1 MKNNEIM
8 ESVKLNEKGKKT
20 ALVLVLAASFLAAV
34 AAFFGF
40 LGGRKSQKSGI
51 KRASTAGA
59 GKRTDTCRNCDK
71 IVASEK
77 KHAQFVSK
85 RSKTVQEEKAADV
98 TEAAAPIVVQ
108 QPAVVSQPVY
118 VVRPVPEKKRESK
131 AKRFVRRMCM
141 SVAAILVLSVL
152 YSDMIQYVTPPQI
165 LAKESFSGIG
175 RVVSEHTDT
184 PYVILDIVPNK
195 ATVSGQEFSMG
206 TLGYFVSGQEPVA
219 QDLKR
224 IFSDAPDT
232 YKEWTARKA
241 LVSTVLNAG
250 SVEGSKII
258 GSNGIVYEERYE
270 GISYSI
276 PESNGWTKAFDNGT
290 GVFYGRW
297 ELVEDGMGDFEAPD
311 WLLNAVSLS
320 RVRAL
325 DPYATTRVKFELNAD
340 GAYKIGQVMDWGE
353 YADSLDTLVYYWDDS
368 ANAFVCAGFTVGQL
382 LESIAESEQGS
393 TGEVV
398 VPKEEEPKEEEP
410 EEEEPNEDGDEN
422 DGELGDGDDIGD
434 GGNVGDVDNTG
445 DGGNVGDGGNTGD
458 GGNVG
463 DGGNTG
469 DGGNVGDVDNTGDG
483 GNVGDGDNTG
493 DGDNSSN
500 LTISPTITESED
512 GTPVAS
518 IANDRNALVSGRWYM
533 LVENEVEEPAEEVG
547 SSGSSNSD
555 EVNSN
560 DSSNNEEV
568 NSSNNNSSNNEAVD
582 SNNSSN
588 NEDNWWSKYV
598 VITFELNYDEEF
610 DGPLYDIADGWSVDE
625 NIGASTAALPA
636 SGGIPVLTYD
646 NVGDIEPFQ
655 YVGEG
660 EGNCKL
666 IPLASSKSNSSN
678 ADAEADSYEV
688 KTLATPT
695 SGEGWIKV
703 EGVNGWIRCY
713 SECSDYLKRYVFSTL
728 SGGDNENSD
737 FKIKVITKRADEVS
751 PDDVFSADLIYLE
764 SGNNTWINNGTPSCI
779 MKDSDEDMG
788 DSVVNAILYR
798 ATQDLMPIIV
808 DYGVSEGGSGS
819 TSYDKTNYAY
829 LGKSLLKQDFA
840 EFYEA
845 MDQKDDKNLMANIKL
860 YYDNGSN
867 DYPDKERNDKGY
879 VNQNVYVVDGNALVS
894 ESFREGGLTSGF
906 AEVLA
911 AIKAENTLLSDD
923 DKISEDVS
931 PAKAV
936 QYIINYSV
944 GIVGEFDD
952 LTILEL
958 QPTANRTSDLK
969 IESNGTYTK
978 LLWKTDAMSAAKQ
991 ILSSKKDFSVYQNVK
1006 SVAEFNGEWE
1016 DINSNYDIIFIG
1028 LDGQRLYRD
1037 GDAERTARYNNSSLN
1052 GKVYHPGDDSGAG
1065 RYDANDITAQKMTEL
1080 LNYMEA
1086 GYPVLVENNC
1096 FKNESA
1102 QKAGDGDVND
1112 KYIDRDSVMYRFLN
1126 TAVTDDR
1133 YKDYIFTVSDAMASP
1148 LFMTQVRISRPRIH
1162 VYGEDGDK
1170 VQSLMAD
1177 ENGDYHGTIAYS
1189 ITDNR
1194 GDAYYNDTVI
1204 HLYADYNYDGI
1215 FAPEEEVG
1223 EYTNDGG
1230 MIEVIASDM
1239 GPGIL
1244 PWKLEVTDA
1253 GNAYRR
1259 DSEQGYFV
1267 LGASSA
1273 GELKVLQITEQTN
1286 DDRVSLQRIYNNKD
1300 DSLLAYYLR
1309 GAANSTNSEFI
1320 FETVNA
1326 ARLEDEL
1333 GKNAKYLEQWDVVVM
1348 TLDGG
1353 VASQVVNDAVTS
1365 YADAGR
1371 SLLVCAQGLEDDIN
1385 SGINRLGLSAELL
1398 GQRERD
1404 LTYTALGASSA
1415 SQYLRYAGLNR
1426 DMFGRQVSLQ
1436 AETVNEGSISY
1447 YPYRL
1452 GNSTLAF
1459 GQRGWLR
1466 PPTYLLDF
1474 DNNLSSESN
1483 ATYVTAWYTF
1493 GSGSEESQFGISPK
1507 DARNN
1512 YYCYSKGNVVYLAQS
1527 EYPYTYNSQDIASA
1541 NGEGADESK
1550 LFVNAL
1556 MAAYSAGVHNANVHI
1571 VAGFAADSADVESI
1585 PVPFD
1590 QDWLEA
1596 AAEDG
1601 SDGMLDNTVDVYFR
1615 FRDSN
1620 MAKNKTVQIEF
1631 LREEP
1636 SGVDLLGIGVN
1647 MVPFSSQIWA
1657 VKDGRLTL
1665 VEPDQLVPGQTY
1677 RIKAPVVNM
1686 QNNSDKNKADIYVVI
1701 RTTFMRGGKECS
1713 VTSYDVV
1720 SLNRAELRPLE

>member
-1 MKNNEIM
+1 MKNNKIFENV
-8 ESVKLNEKGKKT
+8 ELNEKGKKT
-20 ALVLVLAASFLAAV
+20 ALILVLAASLLTAV

-51 KRASTAGA
+51 KRTSAAGA
-59 GKRTDTCRNCDK
+59 GKRTNARTSSDK
-71 IVASEK
+71 RAASEK
-77 KHAQFVSK
+77 KHARSVSK
-85 RSKTVQEEKAADV
+85 RSGTVQEEKTADE

-108 QPAVVSQPVY
+108 QPAVISQPVY

-131 AKRFVRRMCM
+131 AKRFVRRM
-141 SVAAILVLSVL
+141 SVSAAAILVLSVL

-165 LAKESFSGIG
+165 MAKESFSGIG

-184 PYVILDIVPNK
+184 PYVILDIVPYEEDAGTINYLTDGQQI
-195 ATVSGQEFSMG
+195 ATELKEDFLTGNYYRYDNRLSMAE
-206 TLGYFVSGQEPVA
+206 S
-219 QDLKR
+219 
-224 IFSDAPDT
+224 
-232 YKEWTARKA
+232 
-241 LVSTVLNAG
+241 VLNAAPMD
-250 SVEGSKII
+250 II
-258 GSNGIVYEERYE
+258 YEERYE
-270 GISYSI
+270 GVDNVSGSNWIQLFSAQPQTSAPATAADDTDDDSEAMLSTYAAIGSDVPTGQFFAMGEYKEGNGNFRLVRGVGAFEQAQASRNNGEYISADNGIYQVAFGLSEGGSYKFSYALGLSEDYLSSWVYKNENGVWVWTGQTI
-276 PESNGWTKAFDNGT
+276 ADLLETYEFPQNTQDTHKPEVTEPTPEVTEEDPDENPEEPDENPDDPNENPEDPDENLNGNQEENQNGNQEENQEENQNGNQEENQEENQDGDSGYEEFSLDVSKSTSVLGRWYKLVDESNTTPTDMVNENVGSTDNENEVGGETDNNPDTLAPSPDDGNGGNESTESNGTQSSGW
-290 GVFYGRW
+290 
-297 ELVEDGMGDFEAPD
+297 DG
-311 WLLNAVSLS
+311 N
-320 RVRAL
+320 
-325 DPYATTRVKFELNAD
+325 K
-340 GAYKIGQVMDWGE
+340 
-353 YADSLDTLVYYWDDS
+353 LVYLMDQGYAVVIFEPAGDEDELRYTCVSEKYIGDAANAADTYDMIETNDKSDIASIS
-368 ANAFVCAGFTVGQL
+368 ANGRIL
-382 LESIAESEQGS
+382 L
-393 TGEVV
+393 
-398 VPKEEEPKEEEP
+398 
-410 EEEEPNEDGDEN
+410 
-422 DGELGDGDDIGD
+422 
-434 GGNVGDVDNTG
+434 
-445 DGGNVGDGGNTGD
+445 
-458 GGNVG
+458 
-463 DGGNTG
+463 
-469 DGGNVGDVDNTGDG
+469 
-483 GNVGDGDNTG
+483 
-493 DGDNSSN
+493 
-500 LTISPTITESED
+500 
-512 GTPVAS
+512 
-518 IANDRNALVSGRWYM
+518 
-533 LVENEVEEPAEEVG
+533 PA
-547 SSGSSNSD
+547 
-555 EVNSN
+555 
-560 DSSNNEEV
+560 NEEV
-568 NSSNNNSSNNEAVD
+568 SV
-582 SNNSSN
+582 
-588 NEDNWWSKYV
+588 
-598 VITFELNYDEEF
+598 FE
-610 DGPLYDIADGWSVDE
+610 
-625 NIGASTAALPA
+625 
-636 SGGIPVLTYD
+636 
-646 NVGDIEPFQ
+646 

-660 EGNCKL
+660 GDWKL
-666 IPLASSKSNSSN
+666 TRINQ
-678 ADAEADSYEV
+678 DSIALTDNPTGMVEV
-688 KTLATPT
+688 QGVGI
-695 SGEGWIKV
+695 SFRIRGV
-703 EGVNGWIRCY
+703 E
-713 SECSDYLKRYVFSTL
+713 DQLKKYVFSTL

-737 FKIKVITKRADEVS
+737 FEIIVKTKHVGEVTL
-751 PDDVFSADLIYLE
+751 DDIFEADLIYME
-764 SGNNTWINNGTPSCI
+764 DSSTANGTFGD
-779 MKDSDEDMG
+779 MDEDVV
-788 DSVVNAILYR
+788 SVILYR

-808 DYGVSEGGSGS
+808 DYEVTQGNYGGSSGGS
-819 TSYDKTNYAY
+819 NY
-829 LGKSLLKQDFA
+829 SLLAQAMLKKDLEEFYLAVSQGDEDNFVANLRSGVDDDKFPNKTDNEHHYVNRNIYIVGEKIELVDADFA
-840 EFYEA
+840 KPFDSDET
-845 MDQKDDKNLMANIKL
+845 N
-860 YYDNGSN
+860 
-867 DYPDKERNDKGY
+867 R
-879 VNQNVYVVDGNALVS
+879 
-894 ESFREGGLTSGF
+894 GF
-906 AEVLA
+906 SEVLA
-911 AIKAENTLLSDD
+911 AIKAENTLLSDG

-931 PAKAV
+931 RAKAV

-958 QPTANRTSDLK
+958 QPTANRTSDL
-969 IESNGTYTK
+969 ILETNGKYAK
-978 LLWKTDAMSAAKQ
+978 LCWKTDAMSAAKQ

-1037 GDAERTARYNNSSLN
+1037 GDADRTVRYNDSSLN
-1052 GKVYHPGDDSGAG
+1052 GKVYHPGDESGAG
-1065 RYDANDITAQKMTEL
+1065 RYDANDITAQKMTDL

-1102 QKAGDGDVND
+1102 QKAGDGDVNE
-1112 KYIDRDSVMYRFLN
+1112 KYIHRDSVMYRFLN

-1133 YKDYIFTVSDAMASP
+1133 YKDYIFTVSDAMSSP
-1148 LFMTQVRISRPRIH
+1148 LFMNQVRISRPRIH

-1189 ITDNR
+1189 ISDNR
-1194 GDAYYNDTVI
+1194 GDTYYNDTVI

-1223 EYTNDGG
+1223 EYSNDGG
-1230 MIEVIASDM
+1230 MIEVVASDM

-1267 LGASSA
+1267 LGAASA

-1326 ARLEDEL
+1326 AKLEDEL
-1333 GKNAKYLEQWDVVVM
+1333 SKNAKYLEQWDVVVM

-1353 VASQVVNDAVTS
+1353 AASQVVNDAVTS

-1385 SGINRLGLSAELL
+1385 SGINRLGLSAGLL
-1398 GQRERD
+1398 GQRESD

-1415 SQYLRYAGLNR
+1415 SQYLRYSGLSR
-1426 DMFGRQVSLQ
+1426 DMFGRQVLLQ

-1459 GQRGWLR
+1459 GERGWLR

-1527 EYPYTYNSQDIASA
+1527 EYPYTYNSQDVASA

-1550 LFVNAL
+1550 FFVNAL

-1590 QDWLEA
+1590 QDWLDA
-1596 AAEDG
+1596 SALDG

-1620 MAKNKTVQIEF
+1620 MARNKTVQIEF

-1636 SGVDLLGIGVN
+1636 SGADLLGIGVN
-1647 MVPFSSQIWA
+1647 MVPFTSQIWA
-1657 VKDGRLTL
+1657 VRDGRLTL
-1665 VEPDQLVPGQTY
+1665 VEPDQLAPGQIY
-1677 RIKAPVVNM
+1677 RIEAPVVNM

-1713 VTSYDVV
+1713 VTSYDKV

>member
-1 MKNNEIM
+1 MNNNEIL

-20 ALVLVLAASFLAAV
+20 ALVLVLAASLLAAI

-51 KRASTAGA
+51 KRTSKIGA
-59 GKRTDTCRNCDK
+59 GKRANARRISDK
-71 IVASEK
+71 RAVSET
-77 KHAQFVSK
+77 KHAQSVSR
-85 RSKTVQEEKAADV
+85 RSRAVQEEKTAEE

-108 QPAVVSQPVY
+108 QPVAAPQPVY

-131 AKRFVRRMCM
+131 AKRFVRRMCV

-152 YSDMIQYVTPPQI
+152 YSDMIQYVTPPQ
-165 LAKESFSGIG
+165 LMAKESFSGIG

-184 PYVILDIVPNK
+184 PYVILNIVPYAENK
-195 ATVSGQEFSMG
+195 NAATMGYLSGGQQIATELKEDLEDHYRYDDRVSAAES
-206 TLGYFVSGQEPVA
+206 
-219 QDLKR
+219 
-224 IFSDAPDT
+224 
-232 YKEWTARKA
+232 
-241 LVSTVLNAG
+241 VLNAAP
-250 SVEGSKII
+250 VNVI
-258 GSNGIVYEERYE
+258 YEERYE
-270 GISYSI
+270 GIDNISGSDWIQLFSAQPQTSI
-276 PESNGWTKAFDNGT
+276 PVAVAD
-290 GVFYGRW
+290 
-297 ELVEDGMGDFEAPD
+297 DMGDDSEAM
-311 WLLNAVSLS
+311 LS
-320 RVRAL
+320 
-325 DPYATTRVKFELNAD
+325 T
-340 GAYKIGQVMDWGE
+340 
-353 YADSLDTLVYYWDDS
+353 YADSAIDSDVPTGQFFAMGEYNKGSGNFKLVKGVGAFAEAQTSLNNGEYVPAANGLYQVAFGRTEGGGYKVSDALPLSEDYLSSWVYRNEGDVWVWTGMTIADLLADYDFPTETQSTPDTQDNTQNTSGTPDTQDTQTPEVMEPTPEVTEPATEVSLDVSKNTSVLGRWYKLAEGDDQDNS
-368 ANAFVCAGFTVGQL
+368 N
-382 LESIAESEQGS
+382 ENQG
-393 TGEVV
+393 GD
-398 VPKEEEPKEEEP
+398 PEP
-410 EEEEPNEDGDEN
+410 EPEPEPIPDPDPTPTPDPNPDDQNPDEP
-422 DGELGDGDDIGD
+422 D
-434 GGNVGDVDNTG
+434 
-445 DGGNVGDGGNTGD
+445 
-458 GGNVG
+458 
-463 DGGNTG
+463 
-469 DGGNVGDVDNTGDG
+469 
-483 GNVGDGDNTG
+483 
-493 DGDNSSN
+493 
-500 LTISPTITESED
+500 ESED
-512 GTPVAS
+512 PDADNQNPDESEDPDADELEDPDDPLKPDNGKGGNKPTESSGTQP
-518 IANDRNALVSGRWYM
+518 SGWDGDKLKYLM
-533 LVENEVEEPAEEVG
+533 NQGYAVVIFEPADDGQYGVVG
-547 SSGSSNSD
+547 EPYIGDTTNAADTYDMIGTGAQSDSAPISANSRILM
-555 EVNSN
+555 SA
-560 DSSNNEEV
+560 NEEV
-568 NSSNNNSSNNEAVD
+568 SV
-582 SNNSSN
+582 
-588 NEDNWWSKYV
+588 
-598 VITFELNYDEEF
+598 FE
-610 DGPLYDIADGWSVDE
+610 
-625 NIGASTAALPA
+625 
-636 SGGIPVLTYD
+636 
-646 NVGDIEPFQ
+646 

-660 EGNCKL
+660 GDWNLTRINQDSIALSDNPTGMVEVRGVGVSFRIRGNE
-666 IPLASSKSNSSN
+666 
-678 ADAEADSYEV
+678 DQ
-688 KTLATPT
+688 
-695 SGEGWIKV
+695 
-703 EGVNGWIRCY
+703 
-713 SECSDYLKRYVFSTL
+713 LKKYVFSTV
-728 SGGDNENSD
+728 SGGDNENRD
-737 FKIKVITKRADEVS
+737 FEIHVEVKYAGEVN
-751 PDDVFSADLIYLE
+751 PDDIFEADLIYIE
-764 SGNNTWINNGTPSCI
+764 DGDGTSNEEDHDI
-779 MKDSDEDMG
+779 SDE
-788 DSVVNAILYR
+788 VVSAVLYR

-808 DYGVSEGGSGS
+808 DNKVTAGSYFGRDNGESGYSLLARAMLKKDLEEFYIAVSQGTGDTLVANLEMGVGDNK
-819 TSYDKTNYAY
+819 YRDKTDNAY
-829 LGKSLLKQDFA
+829 H
-840 EFYEA
+840 
-845 MDQKDDKNLMANIKL
+845 
-860 YYDNGSN
+860 
-867 DYPDKERNDKGY
+867 Y
-879 VNQNVYVVDGNALVS
+879 VNRNIYIVGENVELADGLATP
-894 ESFREGGLTSGF
+894 FDEGATTRGF
-906 AEVLA
+906 SEVLA

-923 DKISEDVS
+923 NKISETVT
-931 PAKAV
+931 PAKAI

-969 IESNGTYTK
+969 IETNGTYTK
-978 LLWKTDAMSAAKQ
+978 LLWKTDAMTAAKQ
-991 ILSSKKDFSVYQNVK
+991 ILSSKKEFGLYQTIK

-1016 DINSNYDIIFIG
+1016 DINSTYDIVFIG

-1037 GDAERTARYNNSSLN
+1037 NDADRTARYNNSSLN
-1052 GKVYHPGDDSGAG
+1052 GKVYHLGDDSGAG
-1065 RYDANDITAQKMTEL
+1065 RYDANDITAQKMTDL

-1126 TAVTDDR
+1126 TAVTDER

-1148 LFMTQVRISRPRIH
+1148 LFMTQVRISRPRIN
-1162 VYGEDGDK
+1162 VFGENDGEAAK
-1170 VQSLMAD
+1170 VQSLMPD

-1223 EYTNDGG
+1223 EYSNNGG
-1230 MIEVIASDM
+1230 MIEVVASDM

-1326 ARLEDEL
+1326 AQLEEEL

-1353 VASQVVNDAVTS
+1353 AASQVVNDAVTS
-1365 YADAGR
+1365 YAEAGR

-1385 SGINRLGLSAELL
+1385 SGINRLGLSAGLL
-1398 GQRERD
+1398 GQRESD
-1404 LTYTALGASSA
+1404 LTYTALGASGA
-1415 SQYLRYAGLNR
+1415 AQYLRYSGLSR
-1426 DMFGRQVSLQ
+1426 DMFGRQVLLQ

-1447 YPYRL
+1447 YPYQL

-1459 GQRGWLR
+1459 GERGWLR

-1493 GSGSEESQFGISPK
+1493 GSGSEESQFGISPR

-1596 AAEDG
+1596 SALDG

-1620 MAKNKTVQIEF
+1620 MARNKTVQIEF

-1636 SGVDLLGIGVN
+1636 SGADLLGIGVN
-1647 MVPFSSQIWA
+1647 MVTFSSEIWA
-1657 VKDGRLTL
+1657 VRDGRLTL

-1677 RIKAPVVNM
+1677 RIEAPVVNM

-1713 VTSYDVV
+1713 VTSYDKV

>member
-1 MKNNEIM
+1 MKNNKIFENV
-8 ESVKLNEKGKKT
+8 ELNEKGKKT
-20 ALVLVLAASFLAAV
+20 ALILVLAASLLTAV

-40 LGGRKSQKSGI
+40 IGGRKSQKSGI
-51 KRASTAGA
+51 KRAGTAGA
-59 GKRTDTCRNCDK
+59 GKRTDTRRSYDK
-71 IVASEK
+71 RVASEK
-77 KHAQFVSK
+77 KHAQSVSK
-85 RSKTVQEEKAADV
+85 RSRTVQEKKTADE
-98 TEAAAPIVVQ
+98 TEAVAPIAVQ
-108 QPAVVSQPVY
+108 QPVAVSQPVY
-118 VVRPVPEKKRESK
+118 IVSPVPEKKRESK
-131 AKRFVRRMCM
+131 AKRFVRRMCV

-165 LAKESFSGIG
+165 MAKESFSGIG

-184 PYVILDIVPNK
+184 PYVILDIVPNV
-195 ATVSGQEFSMG
+195 AQVSGEEFSMG

-219 QDLKR
+219 QDLQR
-224 IFSDAPDT
+224 IFSAKQDT
-232 YKEWTARKA
+232 YTDSGARLG
-241 LVSTVLNAG
+241 LVAKVLNG
-250 SVEGSKII
+250 GQIVGNKVTGGNGMII
-258 GSNGIVYEERYE
+258 YEESYD
-270 GISYSI
+270 GIHAIS
-276 PESNGWTKAFDNGT
+276 ESGGWSKVIDSGT
-290 GVFYGRW
+290 GVLYGRW
-297 ELVEDGMGDFEAPD
+297 EMVDDGSGNFEAPD
-311 WLLNAVSLS
+311 WLLSAISLS
-320 RVRAL
+320 KVRAL
-325 DPYATTRVKFELNAD
+325 DPYATTQVQFELNAD
-340 GAYKIGQVMDWGE
+340 GAYKIGQVRDWGE
-353 YADSLDTLVYYWDDS
+353 YADSLDSFVYYWDDS

-382 LESIAESEQGS
+382 LESIAESNQGS
-393 TGEVV
+393 SGEVTA
-398 VPKEEEPKEEEP
+398 PEKKPEEEVIEP
-410 EEEEPNEDGDEN
+410 EEDDDEI
-422 DGELGDGDDIGD
+422 DGELDEDDGDND
-434 GGNVGDVDNTG
+434 DVD
-445 DGGNVGDGGNTGD
+445 
-458 GGNVG
+458 
-463 DGGNTG
+463 
-469 DGGNVGDVDNTGDG
+469 DV
-483 GNVGDGDNTG
+483 DGDNTG
-493 DGDNSSN
+493 S
-500 LTISPTITESED
+500 TEGTTGSTEGTTDVNALSAED

-518 IANDRNALVSGRWYM
+518 IANDRNTLLSGRWYM
-533 LVENEVEEPAEEVG
+533 LVEGDDEVVDG
-547 SSGSSNSD
+547 GDSSG
-555 EVNSN
+555 
-560 DSSNNEEV
+560 NETV
-568 NSSNNNSSNNEAVD
+568 DSSNNEAVD
-582 SNNSSN
+582 SSNNNEAVDSSNSNEAVDSSNSNEGADSNSS

-610 DGPLYDIADGWSVDE
+610 DGPLYDVADGWSLGE
-625 NIGASTAALPA
+625 NVGISTLSLAPSAGMP
-636 SGGIPVLTYD
+636 ILTYD
-646 NVGDIEPFQ
+646 SVAQREPFR

-660 EGNCKL
+660 GNCKL
-666 IPLASSKSNSSN
+666 IPVAAPTSNSGDV
-678 ADAEADSYEV
+678 DAEADPYEV
-688 KTLATPT
+688 KTLAATM
-695 SGEGWIKV
+695 SDEGWIQV
-703 EGVNGWIRCY
+703 QGVGIYIRCRSTKY
-713 SECSDYLKRYVFSTL
+713 NDYLKRYVFSTV
-728 SGGDNENSD
+728 SGGDNENSN
-737 FKIKVITKRADEVS
+737 FKIVVKTKMVNEVS
-751 PDDVFSADLIYLE
+751 PEDISEADLIYLE
-764 SGNNTWINNGTPSCI
+764 SGNNNTVI
-779 MKDSDEDMG
+779 DSDSNTTRYFNYGSDPGDMG
-788 DSVVNAILYR
+788 SSVVNMILYR
-798 ATQDLMPIIV
+798 VTQDLMPIIV
-808 DYGVSEGGSGS
+808 DYEVSQGGSS
-819 TSYDKTNYAY
+819 SSSQYEDTKYAY
-829 LGKSLLKQDFA
+829 LGKSLLKQDLA

-845 MDQKDDKNLMANIKL
+845 MNQGGALIENMGIQFKDGGEGSFKNKE
-860 YYDNGSN
+860 YN
-867 DYPDKERNDKGY
+867 DTGY
-879 VNQNVYVVDGNALVS
+879 VNQNVYVVNGAPLVS
-894 ESFREGGLTSGF
+894 EYFCEGGLTSGF

-923 DKISEDVS
+923 DKISEDIS

-969 IESNGTYTK
+969 IETNGSYTK
-978 LLWKTDAMSAAKQ
+978 LLWKTDAMTAAKQ

-1016 DINSNYDIIFIG
+1016 DINSTYDIVFIG

-1037 GDAERTARYNNSSLN
+1037 NDEDRTTRYNDSSMN
-1052 GKVYHPGDDSGAG
+1052 GKVYYYPGDESGAG
-1065 RYDANDITAQKMTEL
+1065 RYDANDITAQKMTDL

-1102 QKAGDGDVND
+1102 QKAGDGDVNE
-1112 KYIDRDSVMYRFLN
+1112 KYIHRDSVMYRFLN

-1148 LFMTQVRISRPRIH
+1148 LFMTQVRISRPRIN
-1162 VYGEDGDK
+1162 VFGENDGEAAK
-1170 VQSLMAD
+1170 VQSLRAD
-1177 ENGDYHGTIAYS
+1177 ENGEYHGTIAYS
-1189 ITDNR
+1189 ITDKR
-1194 GDAYYNDTVI
+1194 GNAYYNDTVI

-1223 EYTNDGG
+1223 EYSNDGG
-1230 MIEVIASDM
+1230 MIEVVASDM

-1253 GNAYRR
+1253 GNAFRR

-1326 ARLEDEL
+1326 AQLEDEL
-1333 GKNAKYLEQWDVVVM
+1333 SKNAKYLEQWDVVVM

-1353 VASQVVNDAVTS
+1353 VASQVVNDAVTG
-1365 YADAGR
+1365 YAEAGR

-1385 SGINRLGLSAELL
+1385 SGINRLGLSAGLL
-1398 GQRERD
+1398 GQREGD
-1404 LTYTALGASSA
+1404 LTYTALGASGTG
-1415 SQYLRYAGLNR
+1415 QYLRYNGLSR
-1426 DMFGRQVSLQ
+1426 DMFGRQVLLQ
-1436 AETVNEGSISY
+1436 AQTVNEGSISY
-1447 YPYRL
+1447 YPYQL

-1459 GQRGWLR
+1459 GERGWLR

-1571 VAGFAADSADVESI
+1571 VAGFAPDSADVESI

-1590 QDWLEA
+1590 QDWVYEVA
-1596 AAEDG
+1596 ADG
-1601 SDGMLDNTVDVYFR
+1601 TVSQLNSKGMLDNNVDVYFR

-1631 LREEP
+1631 WREEP
-1636 SGVDLLGIGVN
+1636 SGADVLGIGVN
-1647 MVPFSSQIWA
+1647 MERFNSEIWA
-1657 VKDGRLTL
+1657 VKDGRLTP
-1665 VEPDQLVPGQTY
+1665 VEPDQLAPGQIY
-1677 RIKAPVVNM
+1677 RIKAPVVTM
-1686 QNNSDKNKADIYVVI
+1686 ENNSDKNKADIYVII
-1701 RTTFMRGGKECS
+1701 RTTFMRGGKECT
-1713 VTSYDVV
+1713 VTSYDKV